1 MRYILLSVSIH
12 THAHT
17 HTYIKPEYRRLFR
30 NGTFLARALQRR
42 ASLLCCKFSS
52 SSFLFF
58 FKERHWTNFTCV
70 RARNIVRFIREND
83 KTREQRQ
90 KERILMATTRQRKTI
105 QTTSLRGGAEGEEGE
120 EENGFTKK
128 QKKTTKK
135 SSKSKEQR
143 EQQHQQQQK
152 VLAKEQP
159 RGKYEIQMQKSL
171 QLDRDERFQEEH
183 EPFLFGPYAAPCPDA
198 RYRKWLC
205 ADCPTCMKTDAPL
218 YAIHN
223 KYILSGYRT
232 RSTFKDALRSVF
244 KKHNETTNI
253 WTHLIGMVFFF
264 TFLVNVKEP
273 ERVQMIPETW
283 VTGASAERVLGLQ
296 MTQRWREKVV
306 MVDEGLREA
315 RKSFVREKISRSSAT
330 NKDEDDEK
338 KTPLPTFE
346 KDDIETKEMERSI
359 DSILSASKNLREH
372 LRREEDR
379 PFKELKRETA
389 MFIQEARRSLRK
401 HQSYSNQE
409 KKKHQQKQQREREE
423 DPQRRG
429 EKEDDD
435 PAFAKVT
442 EALKEV
448 QNVLDEIPKDVERLN
463 KVPRWPMRV
472 FLLGA
477 ILCLGCS
484 TCCHTCCNISHQVS
498 TRMWK
503 VDYLGIAILIVAS
516 FYPVVYYSFYCLPEL
531 RDFYLSCVT
540 CLGVA
545 ALIPTIL
552 PRFQKPSWTPIRAAL
567 FTALA
572 SFGFFP
578 WFHNV
583 FFVWK
588 VVPTPIWHGFWLE
601 LLMGFCYCSGAYC
614 YALKIPEKYWPGRF
628 DVFGCGHNIFH
639 IMVVAGA
646 LVHYE
651 ACLVLELWRD
661 HHACEAD
668 EVIMRDALVFGG
680 YFGFQKFDL
689 FSSLRGKEF

>member
-1 MRYILLSVSIH
+1 
-12 THAHT
+12 
-17 HTYIKPEYRRLFR
+17 
-30 NGTFLARALQRR
+30 
-42 ASLLCCKFSS
+42 
-52 SSFLFF
+52 
-58 FKERHWTNFTCV
+58 
-70 RARNIVRFIREND
+70 
-83 KTREQRQ
+83 
-90 KERILMATTRQRKTI
+90 
-105 QTTSLRGGAEGEEGE
+105 
-120 EENGFTKK
+120 
-128 QKKTTKK
+128 
-135 SSKSKEQR
+135 
-143 EQQHQQQQK
+143 
-152 VLAKEQP
+152 
-159 RGKYEIQMQKSL
+159 
-171 QLDRDERFQEEH
+171 
-183 EPFLFGPYAAPCPDA
+183 
-198 RYRKWLC
+198 
-205 ADCPTCMKTDAPL
+205 
-218 YAIHN
+218 
-223 KYILSGYRT
+223 
-232 RSTFKDALRSVF
+232 
-244 KKHNETTNI
+244 
-253 WTHLIGMVFFF
+253 
-264 TFLVNVKEP
+264 
-273 ERVQMIPETW
+273 
-283 VTGASAERVLGLQ
+283 
-296 MTQRWREKVV
+296 

-689 FSSLRGKEF
+689 FSSLRRRKEF

>member
-1 MRYILLSVSIH
+1 
-12 THAHT
+12 
-17 HTYIKPEYRRLFR
+17 
-30 NGTFLARALQRR
+30 
-42 ASLLCCKFSS
+42 
-52 SSFLFF
+52 
-58 FKERHWTNFTCV
+58 V

-689 FSSLRGKEF
+689 FSSLRRKEF

>member
-1 MRYILLSVSIH
+1 MV
-12 THAHT
+12 
-17 HTYIKPEYRRLFR
+17 
-30 NGTFLARALQRR
+30 
-42 ASLLCCKFSS
+42 
-52 SSFLFF
+52 
-58 FKERHWTNFTCV
+58 
-70 RARNIVRFIREND
+70 
-83 KTREQRQ
+83 
-90 KERILMATTRQRKTI
+90 TTRQRGRNAI
-105 QTTSLRGGAEGEEGE
+105 QTKTTTSFLREEEEE
-120 EENGFTKK
+120 EENGFTKM
-128 QKKTTKK
+128 KKTTKK
-135 SSKSKEQR
+135 SKSKSKEQ
-143 EQQHQQQQK
+143 QQPQK
-152 VLAKEQP
+152 EVLAKEQP
-159 RGKYEIQMQKSL
+159 RQQKKTTETKTKTKTTSSKSYEIQTQKSL
-171 QLDRDERFQEEH
+171 QLDRDERFEKEH
-183 EPFLFGPYAAPCPDA
+183 EPFLFGPYAMPCPEA

-253 WTHLIGMVFFF
+253 WTHLIGMIFFF

-296 MTQRWREKVV
+296 MTQKWREKVV

-315 RKSFVREKISRSSAT
+315 RKSFVREKISRSSSATT
-330 NKDEDDEK
+330 NKDDDDDEK

-401 HQSYSNQE
+401 HQSYSNRE

-423 DPQRRG
+423 DPQRRE
-429 EKEDDD
+429 EKEDTND

-503 VDYLGIAILIVAS
+503 VDYLGISILIVVS

-689 FSSLRGKEF
+689 FSSLRRRKEF

>member
-1 MRYILLSVSIH
+1 M
-12 THAHT
+12 
-17 HTYIKPEYRRLFR
+17 
-30 NGTFLARALQRR
+30 
-42 ASLLCCKFSS
+42 
-52 SSFLFF
+52 
-58 FKERHWTNFTCV
+58 

-105 QTTSLRGGAEGEEGE
+105 QTTSLRGGAEGE

>member
-1 MRYILLSVSIH
+1 M
-12 THAHT
+12 
-17 HTYIKPEYRRLFR
+17 
-30 NGTFLARALQRR
+30 
-42 ASLLCCKFSS
+42 
-52 SSFLFF
+52 
-58 FKERHWTNFTCV
+58 

-159 RGKYEIQMQKSL
+159 RGKYEIQTQKSL

-253 WTHLIGMVFFF
+253 WTHLIGMIFFF

-689 FSSLRGKEF
+689 FSSLRRKEF

>member
-1 MRYILLSVSIH
+1 M
-12 THAHT
+12 
-17 HTYIKPEYRRLFR
+17 
-30 NGTFLARALQRR
+30 
-42 ASLLCCKFSS
+42 
-52 SSFLFF
+52 
-58 FKERHWTNFTCV
+58 

-105 QTTSLRGGAEGEEGE
+105 QTTSLRGGAEGE

-159 RGKYEIQMQKSL
+159 RGKYEIQTQKSL

-253 WTHLIGMVFFF
+253 WTHLIGMIFFF

-330 NKDEDDEK
+330 NKEEDDEK

>member
-1 MRYILLSVSIH
+1 M
-12 THAHT
+12 
-17 HTYIKPEYRRLFR
+17 
-30 NGTFLARALQRR
+30 
-42 ASLLCCKFSS
+42 
-52 SSFLFF
+52 
-58 FKERHWTNFTCV
+58 

>member
-1 MRYILLSVSIH
+1 M
-12 THAHT
+12 
-17 HTYIKPEYRRLFR
+17 
-30 NGTFLARALQRR
+30 
-42 ASLLCCKFSS
+42 
-52 SSFLFF
+52 
-58 FKERHWTNFTCV
+58 

-105 QTTSLRGGAEGEEGE
+105 QTTSLRGGAEGE

-159 RGKYEIQMQKSL
+159 RGKYEIQTQKSL

-253 WTHLIGMVFFF
+253 WTHLIGMIFFF

>member
-1 MRYILLSVSIH
+1 M
-12 THAHT
+12 
-17 HTYIKPEYRRLFR
+17 
-30 NGTFLARALQRR
+30 
-42 ASLLCCKFSS
+42 
-52 SSFLFF
+52 
-58 FKERHWTNFTCV
+58 

-105 QTTSLRGGAEGEEGE
+105 QTTSLRGGAEGE

-689 FSSLRGKEF
+689 FSSLRRKEF

>member
-1 MRYILLSVSIH
+1 
-12 THAHT
+12 
-17 HTYIKPEYRRLFR
+17 
-30 NGTFLARALQRR
+30 
-42 ASLLCCKFSS
+42 
-52 SSFLFF
+52 
-58 FKERHWTNFTCV
+58 
-70 RARNIVRFIREND
+70 
-83 KTREQRQ
+83 
-90 KERILMATTRQRKTI
+90 MATTRQRKTI

-159 RGKYEIQMQKSL
+159 RGKYEIQTQKSL

-253 WTHLIGMVFFF
+253 WTHLIGMIFFF

-689 FSSLRGKEF
+689 FSSLRRKEF

>member
-1 MRYILLSVSIH
+1 
-12 THAHT
+12 
-17 HTYIKPEYRRLFR
+17 
-30 NGTFLARALQRR
+30 
-42 ASLLCCKFSS
+42 
-52 SSFLFF
+52 
-58 FKERHWTNFTCV
+58 V

-159 RGKYEIQMQKSL
+159 RGKYEIQTQKSL

>member
-1 MRYILLSVSIH
+1 
-12 THAHT
+12 
-17 HTYIKPEYRRLFR
+17 
-30 NGTFLARALQRR
+30 
-42 ASLLCCKFSS
+42 
-52 SSFLFF
+52 
-58 FKERHWTNFTCV
+58 V

-105 QTTSLRGGAEGEEGE
+105 QTTSLRGGAEGEE
-120 EENGFTKK
+120 ENGFTKK

-159 RGKYEIQMQKSL
+159 RGKYEIQTQKSL

-253 WTHLIGMVFFF
+253 WTHLIGMIFFF

>member
-1 MRYILLSVSIH
+1 
-12 THAHT
+12 
-17 HTYIKPEYRRLFR
+17 
-30 NGTFLARALQRR
+30 
-42 ASLLCCKFSS
+42 
-52 SSFLFF
+52 
-58 FKERHWTNFTCV
+58 
-70 RARNIVRFIREND
+70 
-83 KTREQRQ
+83 
-90 KERILMATTRQRKTI
+90 
-105 QTTSLRGGAEGEEGE
+105 
-120 EENGFTKK
+120 
-128 QKKTTKK
+128 
-135 SSKSKEQR
+135 
-143 EQQHQQQQK
+143 
-152 VLAKEQP
+152 
-159 RGKYEIQMQKSL
+159 
-171 QLDRDERFQEEH
+171 
-183 EPFLFGPYAAPCPDA
+183 
-198 RYRKWLC
+198 
-205 ADCPTCMKTDAPL
+205 
-218 YAIHN
+218 
-223 KYILSGYRT
+223 
-232 RSTFKDALRSVF
+232 
-244 KKHNETTNI
+244 
-253 WTHLIGMVFFF
+253 
-264 TFLVNVKEP
+264 
-273 ERVQMIPETW
+273 MIPETW

-296 MTQRWREKVV
+296 MTQKWREKVV

-315 RKSFVREKISRSSAT
+315 RKSFVREKISRSSKRQA
-330 NKDEDDEK
+330 NKDEDDDEK

-401 HQSYSNQE
+401 HQSYSNRE
-409 KKKHQQKQQREREE
+409 KKSTNKNNNEN
-423 DPQRRG
+423 
-429 EKEDDD
+429 EKRTLKGAKRMRTDD

-583 FFVWK
+583 FSFGK
-588 VVPTPIWHGFWLE
+588 LYQRQFGT
-601 LLMGFCYCSGAYC
+601 
-614 YALKIPEKYWPGRF
+614 
-628 DVFGCGHNIFH
+628 VFG
-639 IMVVAGA
+639 
-646 LVHYE
+646 
-651 ACLVLELWRD
+651 
-661 HHACEAD
+661 
-668 EVIMRDALVFGG
+668 
-680 YFGFQKFDL
+680 
-689 FSSLRGKEF
+689 

>member
-1 MRYILLSVSIH
+1 VV
-12 THAHT
+12 
-17 HTYIKPEYRRLFR
+17 
-30 NGTFLARALQRR
+30 
-42 ASLLCCKFSS
+42 
-52 SSFLFF
+52 LFF
-58 FKERHWTNFTCV
+58 FVVFVDTT
-70 RARNIVRFIREND
+70 
-83 KTREQRQ
+83 
-90 KERILMATTRQRKTI
+90 MATTRQRTSSAAAARRRKDDDDEKVVVDEKKNQKKNKKGEGEKTK
-105 QTTSLRGGAEGEEGE
+105 TTSTRRLG
-120 EENGFTKK
+120 N
-128 QKKTTKK
+128 
-135 SSKSKEQR
+135 
-143 EQQHQQQQK
+143 
-152 VLAKEQP
+152 EQP
-159 RGKYEIQMQKSL
+159 AHEIETQESL
-171 QLDRDERFQEEH
+171 QRDHDEHFEEEH
-183 EPFLFGPYAAPCPDA
+183 EPFFFGPYAMPCPEE

-205 ADCPTCMKTDAPL
+205 ADCPTCKKTDAPL

-223 KYILSGYRT
+223 TYILSGYRT
-232 RSTFKDALRSVF
+232 RNTFWDAFRSIF

-253 WTHLIGMVFFF
+253 WTHLIGMIFFF

-296 MTQRWREKVV
+296 MTQRWRDKVI

-315 RKSFVREKISRSSAT
+315 RKSFVREKISRMSDSYT
-330 NKDEDDEK
+330 NHNNYYHNKDEEKAHSSSSISFADE
-338 KTPLPTFE
+338 
-346 KDDIETKEMERSI
+346 DIETKEMERSI
-359 DSILSASKNLREH
+359 DSILSASKNLRDH

-389 MFIQEARRSLRK
+389 MFIEEARRSLQK
-401 HQSYSNQE
+401 HQSYNKQ
-409 KKKHQQKQQREREE
+409 KKKYQQQRKQKREE
-423 DPQRRG
+423 DG
-429 EKEDDD
+429 SEKKDDDD

-442 EALKEV
+442 EALREV

-484 TCCHTCCNISHQVS
+484 TCCHTCCNISAQVS
-498 TRMWK
+498 RRMWK
-503 VDYLGIAILIVAS
+503 MDYLGIAILIVAS

-552 PRFQKPSWTPIRAAL
+552 PRFQKPSWTPVRAAL

-668 EVIMRDALVFGG
+668 EVLMRDALVFGG

-689 FSSLRGKEF
+689 FASLQKYITK

>member
-1 MRYILLSVSIH
+1 M
-12 THAHT
+12 
-17 HTYIKPEYRRLFR
+17 
-30 NGTFLARALQRR
+30 
-42 ASLLCCKFSS
+42 
-52 SSFLFF
+52 
-58 FKERHWTNFTCV
+58 

-143 EQQHQQQQK
+143 DQQHQQQQK

-159 RGKYEIQMQKSL
+159 RGKYEIQTQKSL

-253 WTHLIGMVFFF
+253 WTHLIGMIFFF

>member
-1 MRYILLSVSIH
+1 M
-12 THAHT
+12 
-17 HTYIKPEYRRLFR
+17 
-30 NGTFLARALQRR
+30 
-42 ASLLCCKFSS
+42 
-52 SSFLFF
+52 
-58 FKERHWTNFTCV
+58 

-253 WTHLIGMVFFF
+253 WTHLIGMIFFF

-689 FSSLRGKEF
+689 FSSLRRKEF